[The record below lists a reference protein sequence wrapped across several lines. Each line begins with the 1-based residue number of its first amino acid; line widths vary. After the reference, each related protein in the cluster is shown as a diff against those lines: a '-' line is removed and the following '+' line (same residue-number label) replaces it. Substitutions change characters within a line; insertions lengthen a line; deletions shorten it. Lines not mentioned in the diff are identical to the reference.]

1 MSGTQHGTGKGSSR
15 ASTFS
20 SEKQTATV
28 IQAKVGPPLL
38 EERQRVMAE
47 CERERR
53 EREAWELLAPKEVA
67 RTERRRERAAAEQEA
82 KQATREADVTVRTT
96 ARMAQGI
103 SGA

>member
-53 EREAWELLAPKEVA
+53 ERGAWELRAPKEVA
-67 RTERRRERAAAEQEA
+67 RTERRRERAEQEA